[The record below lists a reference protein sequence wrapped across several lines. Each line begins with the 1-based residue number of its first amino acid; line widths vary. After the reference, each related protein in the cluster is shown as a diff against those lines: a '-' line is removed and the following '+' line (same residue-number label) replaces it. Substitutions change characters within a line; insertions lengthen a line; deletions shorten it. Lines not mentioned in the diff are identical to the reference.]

1 MSNPWL
7 VIAGVAALAV
17 VYVLLPVVAE
27 AYRAVR
33 GTRRVRCPGTGGRA
47 QVGLDAA
54 HAAWTASY
62 GRPRLRVA
70 RCSLWPGRAR
80 CGQTCVAEA
89 AGAGA
94 AGA

>member
-7 VIAGVAALAV
+7 VIAGIAALAA

-27 AYRAVR
+27 AYRAAR
-33 GTRRVRCPGTGGRA
+33 GTRRVRCPGTGGPA
-47 QVGLDAA
+47 EVGLDAA
-54 HAAWTASY
+54 HAALTASY
-62 GRPRLRVA
+62 GVPGLRVA

-89 AGAGA
+89 AGPHA